1 MSDITFVSP
10 RYGAD
15 VIGGAEFAVRAL
27 ATRLSADGMDV
38 AVLTSRASSYATWVD
53 DYPEGTTIEDGVSVS
68 RFSVDNPRSLDF
80 DEMSERIMPRA
91 SEVSTAEGLEW
102 IDRQGPTSA
111 ALLDA
116 IAQVERGVLAFTPY
130 LYHPTVRGVTVARVP
145 TILHAAAH
153 PERPLELS
161 LFDEVFGAVS
171 ALAHYS
177 RAEQDLVLSRFPA
190 TFTTPQVVLGLPV
203 ETPEF
208 EIDPVSARGTL
219 GLGDE
224 PFAMSLGRVERGKG
238 SHELA
243 ERFSALRVRRGSG
256 RLVFAGPVIDKP
268 PAADGVIYLG
278 PVPDRE
284 KFGLLT
290 AADVLINPSP
300 YESFSIVVLE
310 AWLAG
315 TPVLVNGLCG
325 PTREHCEMSGGGLWY
340 TDATEFEVALGRLM
354 DDADLLARLGRA
366 GRAYVET
373 MYSWP
378 AVRYR
383 YEALLARVK
392 RARS

>member
-15 VIGGAEFAVRAL
+15 VVGGAESAARAL

-38 AVLTSRASSYATWVD
+38 AVLTSRATSYATWVD
-53 DYPEGTTIEDGVSVS
+53 VYPEGTTIEDGVSVS
-68 RFSVDNPRSLDF
+68 RFSVDQPRSPDF
-80 DEMSERIMPRA
+80 DELSELIMPRA

-102 IDRQGPTSA
+102 IDRQGPTSG

-116 IAQVERGVLAFTPY
+116 IAQTEDGILAFTPY
-130 LYHPTVRGVTVARVP
+130 LYHPTVRGVAVARVP

-177 RAEQDLVLSRFPA
+177 RSEQDLVLSRFPT

-203 ETPEF
+203 EVPDF
-208 EIDPVSARGTL
+208 EIDPVSARETL

-238 SHELA
+238 SHELV
-243 ERFSALRVRRGSG
+243 ERFSALRVERGSG
-256 RLVFAGPVIDKP
+256 QLVFAGPVIDKP
-268 PAADGVIYLG
+268 PNADGVIYLG
-278 PVPDRE
+278 PVPEKE
-284 KFGLLT
+284 KFGLLA
-290 AADVLINPSP
+290 AADLLINPST
-300 YESFSIVVLE
+300 YESFSIVLLE

-325 PTREHCEMSGGGLWY
+325 PTREHCEMSGGGLWFR
-340 TDATEFEVALGRLM
+340 DASEFEVAFSRLM
-354 DDADLLARLGRA
+354 DDAELRAKLGGA
-366 GRAYVET
+366 GRAYVEDL
-373 MYSWP
+373 YSWP
-378 AVRYR
+378 AVQRR
-383 YEALLARVK
+383 YEVLIARVQN
-392 RARS
+392 A